1 MTTPGSQS
9 SHASS
14 GGSRNSSARQ
24 SSGDTIPDALS
35 VEEYGRMFN
44 AYREGKYLLPNDG
57 DEQDRLDLQHHMWR
71 LLLRGRL
78 SIAPIGEPASV
89 LDIGTGTGIWAI
101 QFAKQHP
108 GADVVGTDLS
118 LIQPTDNVPP
128 NCRFEREDSE
138 EDWVH
143 DVPFD
148 YIHWR
153 LMCTCFSDIKGMMAK
168 VYGNLKPGG
177 WAEFHD
183 VAWELV
189 GADDEASAVLD
200 GSALA
205 KFFRYAVAGG
215 TAFGRD
221 FEAGRKYKEWM
232 VEAGFEGVVER
243 QVLAPVNAWPLDPVD
258 RTIGN
263 WFCVDVHR
271 VLDGT
276 TKLLE
281 AGGLP
286 LAEIPSF
293 LDDVRESITSR
304 EMRVYCPRRINCIC
318 RVIETA
324 RPGHRPQRPGA
335 PDACCAASLTTCC
348 NAQHTIQTR
357 FWKLSLTLPQTQDAL
372 PKERTAVKMGNSS
385 SRPFNPRNP
394 PEIYHD
400 LGYGAILAQPM
411 VAPAEAPRPKGR
423 RTMSFARRSTA
434 VSSRRVIGGYPKN
447 YHW

>member
-1 MTTPGSQS
+1 MRHTSTHPQRLSLSTP
-9 SHASS
+9 
-14 GGSRNSSARQ
+14 
-24 SSGDTIPDALS
+24 
-35 VEEYGRMFN
+35 
-44 AYREGKYLLPNDG
+44 
-57 DEQDRLDLQHHMWR
+57 DLQHHMWR

-286 LAEIPSF
+286 LAEVPSF

-304 EMRVYCPRRINCIC
+304 EMRVYCPRKWSHNQSSPTTPVFTFCGAFTYLFYWTIRLCRLWSAASRPKPGRINCIC

-335 PDACCAASLTTCC
+335 PDACCAASLTTCF

-357 FWKLSLTLPQTQDAL
+357 FWKVSHSQSKPAHSIIWAFQPSPVKQTVPASLP
-372 PKERTAVKMGNSS
+372 PKKVLCA
-385 SRPFNPRNP
+385 
-394 PEIYHD
+394 
-400 LGYGAILAQPM
+400 
-411 VAPAEAPRPKGR
+411 
-423 RTMSFARRSTA
+423 
-434 VSSRRVIGGYPKN
+434 
-447 YHW
+447 

>member
-1 MTTPGSQS
+1 MPRLAGLETRRRASLRETPYRMRYLWKSMDACSTHIAKANICCLTMGMNKIV
-9 SHASS
+9 
-14 GGSRNSSARQ
+14 SR
-24 SSGDTIPDALS
+24 LS
-35 VEEYGRMFN
+35 
-44 AYREGKYLLPNDG
+44 LSTP
-57 DEQDRLDLQHHMWR
+57 DLQHHMWR

-286 LAEIPSF
+286 LAEVPSF

-304 EMRVYCPRRINCIC
+304 EMRVYCPHYIVYGRRP
-318 RVIETA
+318 A
-324 RPGHRPQRPGA
+324 GPSQ
-335 PDACCAASLTTCC
+335 AAS
-348 NAQHTIQTR
+348 
-357 FWKLSLTLPQTQDAL
+357 
-372 PKERTAVKMGNSS
+372 TAS
-385 SRPFNPRNP
+385 
-394 PEIYHD
+394 
-400 LGYGAILAQPM
+400 AA
-411 VAPAEAPRPKGR
+411 
-423 RTMSFARRSTA
+423 
-434 VSSRRVIGGYPKN
+434 
-447 YHW
+447 